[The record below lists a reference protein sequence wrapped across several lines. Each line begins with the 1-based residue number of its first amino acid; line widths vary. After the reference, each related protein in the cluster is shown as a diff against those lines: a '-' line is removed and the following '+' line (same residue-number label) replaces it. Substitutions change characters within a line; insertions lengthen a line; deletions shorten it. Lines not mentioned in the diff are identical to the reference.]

1 MTGPFHTYGPTCLLV
16 DEETELSSLYTLS
29 TPPEIRSHFF
39 YVSSL
44 PIDDPL
50 APLPPPTSGQASED
64 ERTPPK
70 PFSARDNLA
79 LEKSWRELGK
89 AREAQQVGQTGPSP
103 VKPTTRSGIAVSG
116 QGSASDAERRR
127 KSAARGNAS
136 LSSTGSTPIEQP
148 SLPDEVPSRSVKGR
162 SGHPGTSA
170 DARPENYAER
180 RLMISSMEDDLN
192 DGSPSRS
199 AGSVYRKRDRSTSL
213 NESLST
219 KRRSSS
225 PVDHDME
232 DVHDESVSA
241 RANRSRDASISG
253 SPFIRAPVSQSH
265 SPFGRSVES
274 LPPRDGSHEGQ
285 PELRVPVTPRSIPKP
300 SGLRTTM
307 SLEGLSQDPTREEE
321 SGEDSQ
327 VKIPVGASRLHLVE
341 LPNLKVRVPLGLGGT
356 FHLANSECR

>member
-1 MTGPFHTYGPTCLLV
+1 MTGPFHTYGPSCLLV
-16 DEETELSSLYTLS
+16 DEEPELSSLYALS
-29 TPPEIRSHFF
+29 TPPKIRSHFF

-79 LEKSWRELGK
+79 LEKSWQELGK
-89 AREAQQVGQTGPSP
+89 AREAQQVGQTEPP
-103 VKPTTRSGIAVSG
+103 PATPPARSGIAVPG
-116 QGSASDAERRR
+116 QGSASDVERRR
-127 KSAARGNAS
+127 KLPVGGDAS
-136 LSSTGSTPIEQP
+136 LSSTGSTPIEHP
-148 SLPDEVPSRSVKGR
+148 SLPDELPSRSVKSR

-180 RLMISSMEDDLN
+180 RLMISSMEDDVK
-192 DGSPSRS
+192 DGSIYRS
-199 AGSVYRKRDRSTSL
+199 AGNVYRRRDRSTSL

-232 DVHDESVSA
+232 DIHDESVGV

-285 PELRVPVTPRSIPKP
+285 PELRVPVTPRSVPKP

-321 SGEDSQ
+321 SWEDSQ

-341 LPNLKVRVPLGLGGT
+341 LPNLKVC
-356 FHLANSECR
+356 AS

>member
-16 DEETELSSLYTLS
+16 DEEPELSSLYALS

-79 LEKSWRELGK
+79 LEKSWQELGK
-89 AREAQQVGQTGPSP
+89 ARESQQVGQSGPLPESP
-103 VKPTTRSGIAVSG
+103 TARSGIAVPG
-116 QGSASDAERRR
+116 QGSTSDVERRR
-127 KSAARGNAS
+127 KLAVRGDAS
-136 LSSTGSTPIEQP
+136 LSSTGSTPSEQP
-148 SLPDEVPSRSVKGR
+148 SLPDELPSRSFKSR

-180 RLMISSMEDDLN
+180 RLMVSSIEDDVK
-192 DGSPSRS
+192 DGNPSRS
-199 AGSVYRKRDRSTSL
+199 TGSAYRKRDRSTSV
-213 NESLST
+213 NKSLST

-225 PVDHDME
+225 PVDHDTE
-232 DVHDESVSA
+232 DVHHESVSV

-274 LPPRDGSHEGQ
+274 LPPRDVSHEG
-285 PELRVPVTPRSIPKP
+285 PELRVPVTPRSVPKP

-307 SLEGLSQDPTREEE
+307 SLEGLSQDLTREEE

-327 VKIPVGASRLHLVE
+327 IKIPVGASRLHLVE
-341 LPNLKVRVPLGLGGT
+341 LPNLKVCIPLCFDGLYN
-356 FHLANSECR
+356 HANCVCR

>member
-1 MTGPFHTYGPTCLLV
+1 MTGPFHTYGPACLLV
-16 DEETELSSLYTLS
+16 DEEPELESLYALP

-50 APLPPPTSGQASED
+50 APLPPPSSGQASED

-79 LEKSWRELGK
+79 LEKSWRELGT

-103 VKPTTRSGIAVSG
+103 ETPTARSGIAVPG
-116 QGSASDAERRR
+116 QGSASGVERRR
-127 KSAARGNAS
+127 KTAARGDTS
-136 LSSTGSTPIEQP
+136 VSSTGSTPIEQP
-148 SLPDEVPSRSVKGR
+148 SLPDELPSQSVKAR
-162 SGHPGTSA
+162 SGHPGPSS
-170 DARPENYAER
+170 DVRPENYAER
-180 RLMISSMEDDLN
+180 RLIISSMEDDVK
-192 DGSPSRS
+192 DGSPSKS

-219 KRRSSS
+219 KRRSNS

-232 DVHDESVSA
+232 DGHDEATSL

-253 SPFIRAPVSQSH
+253 SPFIRAPISQLH

-274 LPPRDGSHEGQ
+274 LPPRDGSQEGQ
-285 PELRVPVTPRSIPKP
+285 TELRAHVPPRSVPKP
-300 SGLRTTM
+300 SGLRATV
-307 SLEGLSQDPTREEE
+307 SSEGLSQDPLCEEE
-321 SGEDSQ
+321 DEEDLQ

-341 LPNLKVRVPLGLGGT
+341 VPNLKVCVLLGFNRT
-356 FHLANSECR
+356 FHRANSIFR

>member
-1 MTGPFHTYGPTCLLV
+1 MTGPFHTYGPSCLLV
-16 DEETELSSLYTLS
+16 DEEPELSSLYKLS

-79 LEKSWRELGK
+79 LEKSWQELGK
-89 AREAQQVGQTGPSP
+89 AREAQQAGQTGPSP
-103 VKPTTRSGIAVSG
+103 ETPTARSGIAVPG
-116 QGSASDAERRR
+116 QGSASDVERRR
-127 KSAARGNAS
+127 KLAVSGDAS

-148 SLPDEVPSRSVKGR
+148 SLPDELPSRSAKGR
-162 SGHPGTSA
+162 SGHPGASA
-170 DARPENYAER
+170 DARPESYAER
-180 RLMISSMEDDLN
+180 RLMISSMEDDVK
-192 DGSPSRS
+192 DGSPSKS

-232 DVHDESVSA
+232 DVHDESASV

-253 SPFIRAPVSQSH
+253 SPFIRAPISQSH

-285 PELRVPVTPRSIPKP
+285 PELRVPVTPRSVPKP

-307 SLEGLSQDPTREEE
+307 SLEGFSQDPTREEE
-321 SGEDSQ
+321 SEEDSQ

-341 LPNLKVRVPLGLGGT
+341 LPNLKVYVPHDFDRMLHRANRV
-356 FHLANSECR
+356 CR